1 MRSPF
6 NKILIIG
13 LGQMGLSV
21 AKYVKERG
29 LTHMDMILIRGYG
42 LCEKN
47 SCNERSN

>member
-29 LTHMDMILIRGYG
+29 LDAYGYDINTR
-42 LCEKN
+42 LWVVRKK
-47 SCNERSN
+47 